1 MSKHETWRTR
11 KYWESIGG
19 ILIEEFEAVKKTTDS
34 ARRLIDGVIVMGTD
48 TRIHPSS
55 NVNLKGKAVVVI
67 QTKANRLGMSLLG
80 QALFSKQLIEKH
92 HPKSIKTVAICAKG
106 DAVMEALAKD
116 HGIEVV
122 IIDS

>member
-67 QTKANRLGMSLLG
+67 QS
-80 QALFSKQLIEKH
+80 
-92 HPKSIKTVAICAKG
+92 
-106 DAVMEALAKD
+106 
-116 HGIEVV
+116 
-122 IIDS
+122 

>member
-1 MSKHETWRTR
+1 MPVLSVFWLKKPIFRC
-11 KYWESIGG
+11 
-19 ILIEEFEAVKKTTDS
+19 LITVKKTTDS
-34 ARRLIDGVIVMGTD
+34 AQLLIDGVIVMGTD
-48 TRIHPSS
+48 TRIHSSS

-67 QTKANRLGMSLLG
+67 QTKVNRLGMSLLG

-92 HPKSIKTVAICAKG
+92 DPKSIKTVAICAKG